1 VRSWSDTVF
10 IYKTFNAQCSTLNAQ
25 FKKGIGTQSCR
36 VLRLNNEM
44 PKGTR
49 SSRRAGRPT
58 RPGGRRGEAGRSKAG
73 GRSRRKSKFGGKR
86 PGVTHRK
93 GSAKQRKALRVRN
106 KGQNRVRGRQSGG
119 GGKASSFTAR
129 PIGRTLGVALAGTTS
144 TEVPV
149 RQRPPGGERGAW
161 GYGKAKP
168 AEKKRDGQ
176 PGPPEIAGPAEAAQV
191 NPSQTV

>member
-1 VRSWSDTVF
+1 MAPEFRREAPLFSFTIERSD
-10 IYKTFNAQCSTLNAQ
+10 KR
-25 FKKGIGTQSCR
+25 R
-36 VLRLNNEM
+36 VTRGNFWTRRCPRIRNMSGGSLTM

-49 SSRRAGRPT
+49 SSGRAGRST
-58 RPGGRRGEAGRSKAG
+58 RPGERRGEAGRSKAG

-86 PGVTHRK
+86 PGVTGRK
-93 GSAKQRKALRVRN
+93 GAAKQRKALRVRN

-149 RQRPPGGERGAW
+149 RQRPPGGERG
-161 GYGKAKP
+161 
-168 AEKKRDGQ
+168 
-176 PGPPEIAGPAEAAQV
+176 
-191 NPSQTV
+191 